1 MTYFELDLK
10 SKIKETGSSVK
21 EQMGHMKKDSKFLK
35 KIIQSKNIVQMKTD
49 SIAILVRK
57 KGFEE
62 EFFKE
67 FDNITK
73 EGYQMMHSE
82 ELTDPVPVINVT
94 IGYLYYFQH
103 KKYIN

>member
-1 MTYFELDLK
+1 LGLK
-10 SKIKETGSSVK
+10 SKVKETGSSVK
-21 EQMGHMKKDSKFLK
+21 EQMGYKKKESQFSK
-35 KIIQSKNIVQMKTD
+35 KIVKSKDVVLMKTD

-82 ELTDPVPVINVT
+82 ELTDPVPMINVT

-103 KKYIN
+103 KKCIT

>member
-1 MTYFELDLK
+1 MGLK
-10 SKIKETGSSVK
+10 SKVKETGSSVK
-21 EQMGHMKKDSKFLK
+21 EQMGYKKKESQFSK
-35 KIIQSKNIVQMKTD
+35 KIITSKDVVLMKTD
-49 SIAILVRK
+49 SIAVLVRK

-103 KKYIN
+103 KKYIT

>member
-1 MTYFELDLK
+1 MGLK
-10 SKIKETGSSVK
+10 SKVKETGSSVK
-21 EQMGHMKKDSKFLK
+21 EQMGYKKKESQFSK
-35 KIIQSKNIVQMKTD
+35 KIVKSKDVVLMKTD

-82 ELTDPVPVINVT
+82 ELTDPVPMINVT

-103 KKYIN
+103 KKCIT